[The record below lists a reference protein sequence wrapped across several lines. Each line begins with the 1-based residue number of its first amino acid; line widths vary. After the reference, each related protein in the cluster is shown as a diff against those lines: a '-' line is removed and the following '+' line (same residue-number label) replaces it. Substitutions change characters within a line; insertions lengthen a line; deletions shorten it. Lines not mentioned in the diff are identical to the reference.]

1 MPSRLEIDTG
11 GDGTLVIYPRFVKRN
26 RLSRSLTG
34 GLKSEGRGAGG
45 EQQRITRRIK
55 GAKLGSFII
64 EQPVASFAQ
73 DEDGVAGDGF
83 DGILGGEILRRF
95 KVVFDYSRRRMM
107 LEPNSSFYEPYEV
120 GMSGI
125 GFEYDKS
132 NCNLYRIESIEPNS
146 PASEAGLQ
154 PGDIV
159 TAIDARPLEDVS
171 SNEFEQIFKQHG
183 KQLTLTIKRGEEL
196 IQKRITLR
204 RSI

>member
-1 MPSRLEIDTG
+1 
-11 GDGTLVIYPRFVKRN
+11 
-26 RLSRSLTG
+26 
-34 GLKSEGRGAGG
+34 
-45 EQQRITRRIK
+45 
-55 GAKLGSFII
+55 
-64 EQPVASFAQ
+64 
-73 DEDGVAGDGF
+73 
-83 DGILGGEILRRF
+83 
-95 KVVFDYSRRRMM
+95 MM